1 MPCLCAELR
10 SQLQK
15 FSVMLVH
22 LPPLVVQII
31 ITDQLAEL
39 EKDRKTLE
47 NDYQLRVQ
55 ELEKRKVFKT
65 ISIKYQNNCY
75 THFTHQPKPSVFRL
89 DNNELPVY

>member
-1 MPCLCAELR
+1 MPRLFAELR

-55 ELEKRKVFKT
+55 ELEKRKVFKS
-65 ISIKYQNNCY
+65 ISIKY
-75 THFTHQPKPSVFRL
+75 
-89 DNNELPVY
+89 

>member
-1 MPCLCAELR
+1 MPCLFAELR

-55 ELEKRKVFKT
+55 ELEKRKVFKS
-65 ISIKYQNNCY
+65 ISIKY
-75 THFTHQPKPSVFRL
+75 
-89 DNNELPVY
+89 

>member
-1 MPCLCAELR
+1 
-10 SQLQK
+10 
-15 FSVMLVH
+15 MLVH

-47 NDYQLRVQ
+47 NDYQLKVQ

-65 ISIKYQNNCY
+65 ISIKY
-75 THFTHQPKPSVFRL
+75 
-89 DNNELPVY
+89 